1 MELQKR
7 FEPIENM
14 HMRVCKFSSN
24 EFAHL
29 QKIDPPFILHNE
41 NSIKVT
47 TILQFKW
54 RIFSQP
60 GKKGSVKIEK
70 SLFFLLGLKITL
82 RTCFESNKFLS
93 NSFPELSNQVLIFS
107 EGQNNFLRT
116 TWF

>member
-1 MELQKR
+1 MLRSLEWKVLKISHEIEIQKS

-47 TILQFKW
+47 TILQFK
-54 RIFSQP
+54 
-60 GKKGSVKIEK
+60 VKDEK
-70 SLFFLLGLKITL
+70 F
-82 RTCFESNKFLS
+82 
-93 NSFPELSNQVLIFS
+93 NSE
-107 EGQNNFLRT
+107 E
-116 TWF
+116 